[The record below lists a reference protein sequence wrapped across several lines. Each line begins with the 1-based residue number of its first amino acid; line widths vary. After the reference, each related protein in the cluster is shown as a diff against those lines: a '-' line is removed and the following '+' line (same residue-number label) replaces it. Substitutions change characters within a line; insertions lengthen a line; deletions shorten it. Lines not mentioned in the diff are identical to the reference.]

1 MDITK
6 QPFGQTQAGSAVDLF
21 TLTNDNDIMVKLTNY
36 GGIITGILTPDRDG
50 NPGDIVLGFDTLA
63 EYIDHNPFFGALC
76 GRYANRI
83 AYGTFTLDGKVYH
96 LVQNN
101 GRNHLHGGLRGF
113 DKVVWQATT
122 FQGDTGVGVKLTYV
136 SPAGEEGYPGNLTS
150 EVTYTLNN
158 QNELRLDYAATTDQ
172 TTVLN
177 LTNHSYFNLA
187 GAGPVLAHVVQLN
200 ADHFTPIDAEFMVTG
215 ELRPVQG
222 TPMDFTQPT
231 SIGARIDQPDEQLQ
245 LGLGYDHNWVLNDP
259 DGVLGL
265 AAIVDEPSS
274 GRRLTVHTTQPG
286 VQFYTGN
293 FLEHGIGKGG
303 VAYNKRFAFCLETQH
318 FPDSPNQP
326 HFPSTVLEPG
336 EQFAQTTIFTFS
348 AVA

>member
-1 MDITK
+1 MDITQ
-6 QPFGQTQAGSAVDLF
+6 QPFGQTQAGSAVELF
-21 TLTNDNDIMVKLTNY
+21 TLTNDNDITVKITNY
-36 GGIITGILTPDRDG
+36 GGIITQVLTPDRAG
-50 NPGDIVLGFDTLA
+50 NLGDIVLGFDTLA

-83 AYGTFTLDGKVYH
+83 AHGTFTLEDKVYK

-101 GRNHLHGGLRGF
+101 GLNHLHGGLRGF

-122 FQGDTGVGVKLTYV
+122 FQNDTAVGVTLSYV
-136 SPAGEEGYPGNLTS
+136 SQDGEEGYPGNLTAQ
-150 EVTYTLNN
+150 VTYTLNN
-158 QNELRLDYAATTDQ
+158 QNELRLDYVAMTDQ

-187 GAGPVLAHVVQLN
+187 GAGSVLGHVVQLN
-200 ADHFTPIDAEFMVTG
+200 ANHFTPIDAEFRVTG
-215 ELRPVQG
+215 ELRPVPG

-231 SIGARIDQPDEQLQ
+231 PIGARIDQPDEQLQ

-265 AAIVDEPSS
+265 AAVVDEPSS

-293 FLEHGIGKGG
+293 FLEYGIGKRG
-303 VAYNKRFAFCLETQH
+303 VAYNKRFALCLETQH

-326 HFPSTVLEPG
+326 HFPSTVLVPG
-336 EQFAQTTIFTFS
+336 EQFLQTTIFTFS
-348 AVA
+348 AAG